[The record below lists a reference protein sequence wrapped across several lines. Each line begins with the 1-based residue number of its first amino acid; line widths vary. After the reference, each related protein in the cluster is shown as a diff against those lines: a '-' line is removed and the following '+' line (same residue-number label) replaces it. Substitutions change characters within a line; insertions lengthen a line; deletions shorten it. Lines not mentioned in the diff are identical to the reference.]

1 MELIIKHLYKQYHQ
15 GLRAIDD
22 VNLRIG
28 PGMFG
33 LLGPNGAGKSS
44 LMRTIATLQDPDS
57 GLLQLG
63 DVDVLENPGYL
74 RTHLGYLPQD
84 FGVYPKVSARDLLDH
99 IAWIKGIGGRKER
112 SELVA
117 HTLQLVNLGE
127 HGSRLLG
134 TFSGGMRQR
143 FGIAQA
149 IIGSPKLLIVDE
161 PTAGLD
167 PLERNR
173 FYNIL
178 SELSSEIIVLL
189 STHIV
194 EDVNT
199 LCSRMAIMNQGRIV
213 LEGRPSE
220 LIRTMEGQVW
230 TIQTTKATLETDSLG
245 LEILSKV
252 FRGEEYL
259 LRVRAD
265 HDHGGRLQPSEP
277 NLEDLYFATIHR
289 PAVVAK

>member
-1 MELIIKHLYKQYHQ
+1 MRLQLQAITKQYRQ
-15 GLRAIDD
+15 GPLALDAVHLD
-22 VNLRIG
+22 IG

-57 GLLQLG
+57 GSIHLG
-63 DVDVLENPGYL
+63 DLDVLREPERL
-74 RTHLGYLPQD
+74 RALLGYLPQD
-84 FGVYPKVSARDLLDH
+84 FGVYPKVSARDLLTH

-112 SELVA
+112 AELVD
-117 HTLQLVNLGE
+117 HTLQTVNLGE
-127 HGSRLLG
+127 HGNRLLG

-149 IIGSPKLLIVDE
+149 IIGDPRLLIVDE

-167 PLERNR
+167 PVERNR

-213 LEGRPSE
+213 REGKPAE
-220 LIRTMEGQVW
+220 LIRELDGQVW
-230 TIQTTKATLETDSLG
+230 TMRSSKATLAEDTRDM
-245 LEILSKV
+245 EVLSRII
-252 FRGEEYL
+252 RGEDYL
-259 LRVRAD
+259 LRVRSD
-265 HDHGGRLQPSEP
+265 HDQGGRLQPVEAT
-277 NLEDLYFATIHR
+277 LEDIYFATIHQ
-289 PAVVAK
+289 PAEAVL

>member
-1 MELIIKHLYKQYHQ
+1 MILTLANLTKQYPK
-15 GLRAIDD
+15 GPRAIDD
-22 VNLRIG
+22 VSLDIG

-44 LMRTIATLQDPDS
+44 LMRTIATLQEPDS
-57 GLLQLG
+57 GTLRLG
-63 DVDVLENPGYL
+63 ELDVLREPERL
-74 RTHLGYLPQD
+74 RALLGYLPQD
-84 FGVYPKVSARDLLDH
+84 FGVYPKTSARDLLTH
-99 IAWIKGIGGRKER
+99 IAWIKGIGGKKER
-112 SELVA
+112 AELVD
-117 HTLQLVNLGE
+117 HTLRLVNLGE
-127 HGSRLLG
+127 HRDRLLG

-149 IIGSPKLLIVDE
+149 IIGNPRLLIVDE

-167 PLERNR
+167 PVERNR

-220 LIRTMEGQVW
+220 LVHSLEGKIW
-230 TIQTTKATLETDSLG
+230 TLKTTKATMEEDSRDLEV
-245 LEILSKV
+245 LSRV
-252 FRGEEYL
+252 IRGEDYL
-259 LRVRAD
+259 LRVRSD
-265 HDHGGRLQPSEP
+265 HDLGGRLQPVEP

-289 PAVVAK
+289 PAEVVQ

>member
-1 MELIIKHLYKQYHQ
+1 MKLSLQHLRKQYRH
-15 GLRAIDD
+15 GPLALDEVSLDIS
-22 VNLRIG
+22 

-44 LMRTIATLQDPDS
+44 LMRTIATLQEPD
-57 GLLQLG
+57 GGDIRLG
-63 DVDVLENPGYL
+63 DIDVLAQPERL
-74 RTHLGYLPQD
+74 RQVLGYLPQD

-99 IAWIKGIGGRKER
+99 IAWIKGIGGNRER
-112 SELVA
+112 ADLVA
-117 HTLQLVNLGE
+117 HTLHLVNLGE
-127 HGSRLLG
+127 HGGRLLG

-149 IIGSPKLLIVDE
+149 IIGNPRLLIVDE

-167 PLERNR
+167 PVERNR

-194 EDVNT
+194 EDVKT
-199 LCSRMAIMNQGRIV
+199 LCSRMAIMNKGRIV
-213 LEGRPSE
+213 LEGQPAE
-220 LIRTMEGQVW
+220 LVRTLDGQVW
-230 TIQTTKATLETDSLG
+230 TMQSSKSTLEEDTRDM
-245 LEILSKV
+245 EVLSRII
-252 FRGEEYL
+252 RGEDYL

-265 HDHGGRLQPSEP
+265 HDHGGRLQSAEP

-289 PAVVAK
+289 PAEVAQ